1 MDKGDEKDG
10 KRRQGA
16 FSREMHSIRT
26 RCSLATALLLMFALA
41 AFYAGGRVVLVH
53 LIRDAEERVKEVGL
67 DLSRIAY
74 RNADRAR
81 AQMVAMHEGVLS
93 RLTLKSEQ
101 APAAAD
107 ICAAG
112 NFSTVLRL
120 AGDGTFTDG
129 VCIGD
134 SGRIEAVG
142 ADELAPYAETLAV
155 WCKRLASG
163 QAGRPLPVGIVRLC
177 GTHHYVTMLRIAES
191 FELVGLPFGMV
202 DLTGEMNN
210 HFSGVDV
217 RVTNRRVDVKR
228 RAPTERHRKTER
240 RNYLCIAPLFS
251 EAANFYTGGFWDVD
265 VNPFEA
271 VFAIRDITGNAVSM
285 VSVSLPKTLS
295 SVTAAAISRLT
306 FYIAIVG
313 ILVILP
319 IFWVQARLLLNPLTR
334 MTREIA
340 ELGRHNSDIDCPRLE
355 WKGKDEFAQLAE
367 SVNRMVETIAAK
379 TVSLANSEAS
389 HQALIDG
396 VPDALAVFDVQGRL
410 VSVTK
415 QPEGVGPLPGFFP
428 GEPPPAA
435 VFGEEPVRGFRA
447 ALEETFRSGQ
457 VGKVRLKVQRPLGV
471 PRSVPTRHFEVRLT
485 RLSERFVL
493 AIVRDVTAEVAEH
506 KLRLAAEQRAL
517 DTSKRESLT
526 GFAAGIAHDMN
537 NVLSIVL
544 NAAEASDADP
554 SGDSLHTLYTIREAV
569 RRGTSMMRELMAF
582 AGENRMTLMRATPKL
597 VLEDV
602 RQLATRAVGDHIIL
616 TIGTSD
622 GTPDVD
628 VDPNQFWKVLFNIVK
643 NAGEAIGD
651 RPGHITLDAVPFEMT
666 VGDAS
671 GFLSEHPLAAGFG
684 TMFRIVDD
692 GPGIPPELQGR
703 LFDPYVS
710 SKALGRGLG
719 LATVRTIVEA
729 HGGGIRIQSKPDHGT
744 TFLIFLPE
752 SKLPVSSVNAAET
765 APKGEITGNVLI
777 VDNDEAILK
786 TTSILLKALKMTVH
800 TAHDRREALGI
811 VRRHASQLR
820 TIILDANLG
829 GIDTV
834 RLLNAFR
841 IGAPNVPV
849 VIISGSSPEEISE
862 MFRAHP
868 YDAFLAKPFTMNEL
882 KLTISSLK
890 PRKDA

>member
-1 MDKGDEKDG
+1 MDQKKKSLSNGIWTAL
-10 KRRQGA
+10 Q
-16 FSREMHSIRT
+16 SIRT
-26 RCSLATALLLMFALA
+26 RYALMTAFFLLLAMAT
-41 AFYAGGRVVLVH
+41 FYVGGRIVLIH
-53 LIRDAEERVKEVGL
+53 YIRDTEQQVRDMGVDIKEFPRRTA
-67 DLSRIAY
+67 S
-74 RNADRAR
+74 
-81 AQMVAMHEGVLS
+81 VA
-93 RLTLKSEQ
+93 K
-101 APAAAD
+101 AAD
-107 ICAAG
+107 LRVRYGLKPMFTEAM
-112 NFSTVLRL
+112 NFYSDGHWTVNAKTPKAFASTTSIAFGRL
-120 AGDGTFTDG
+120 ACF
-129 VCIGD
+129 V
-134 SGRIEAVG
+134 A
-142 ADELAPYAETLAV
+142 
-155 WCKRLASG
+155 
-163 QAGRPLPVGIVRLC
+163 LC
-177 GTHHYVTMLRIAES
+177 GILFVL
-191 FELVGLPFGMV
+191 
-202 DLTGEMNN
+202 
-210 HFSGVDV
+210 
-217 RVTNRRVDVKR
+217 
-228 RAPTERHRKTER
+228 
-240 RNYLCIAPLFS
+240 PLFW
-251 EAANFYTGGFWDVD
+251 AQN
-265 VNPFEA
+265 
-271 VFAIRDITGNAVSM
+271 R
-285 VSVSLPKTLS
+285 
-295 SVTAAAISRLT
+295 
-306 FYIAIVG
+306 
-313 ILVILP
+313 ILI
-319 IFWVQARLLLNPLTR
+319 NPLTEL
-334 MTREIA
+334 TRAIR
-340 ELGRHNSDIDCPRLE
+340 ELGERSTDVDCPRIE
-355 WKGKDEFAQLAE
+355 WEGKDEFAQLAE

-410 VSVTK
+410 VAVTK

-428 GEPPPAA
+428 GEQPAAA

-457 VGKVRLKVQRPLGV
+457 IGKVRLKVQRPLGV

-506 KLRLAAEQRAL
+506 KLRLAAEQRSL

-526 GFAAGIAHDMN
+526 GLAAGIAHDMN

-582 AGENRMTLMRATPKL
+582 AGENKMTLMRATPKL

-602 RQLATRAVGDHIIL
+602 RQLATRAVGDHVIL

-643 NAGEAIGD
+643 NAGEALGD

-666 VGDAS
+666 EGDAS
-671 GFLSEHPLAAGFG
+671 GFLSEHPLAAGTG
-684 TMFRIVDD
+684 VMFRIIDD
-692 GPGIPPELQGR
+692 GPGIPPELLGR

-729 HGGGIRIQSKPDHGT
+729 HGGGIRIKSKSDNGT

-752 SKLPVSSVNAAET
+752 SKLPKTQVAASES
-765 APKGEITGNVLI
+765 APAGEVTGNVLI

-786 TTSILLKALKMTVH
+786 TTSILLKALKLTVH
-800 TAHDRREALGI
+800 AAHDRREALAI
-811 VRRHASQLR
+811 VRRHADRLR
-820 TIILDANLG
+820 AIILDAHLG

-849 VIISGSSPEEISE
+849 IVISGSSPEEISE

-882 KLTISSLK
+882 KLAITRLAPPK
-890 PRKDA
+890 PA